1 MKLLFFLYIM
11 GLLVLLSA
19 ETTTMRTY
27 LRRFRS
33 LFNKQVQKESWIDKI
48 SSTIEGIEKV
58 QRFNIDFSSGAYM
71 ISSEPIQMIESDS
84 DTAELNLISI
94 IDGGKTNITYTS
106 QRTPI
111 LRIHQFSQKFLKKF
125 PDSALLGI
133 LVLTSLELIQRQI
146 NNQPMSPIIK
156 DAANITTTN
165 LGTKLEILSS
175 LSWDVDPFLKS
186 ELDAL
191 QSQPL
196 EVVEKFILKDL
207 LPRIDKD
214 ISPVLLRMIAD
225 PQKVSAVTSFIKQ
238 FINETADEMS
248 RSGEPILPVQTKAQ
262 VKETVL
268 KISQNVDLVGNT
280 FEQSKKIL
288 MQLSY
293 LNNLILTFTTA

>member
-1 MKLLFFLYIM
+1 MATLIIF
-11 GLLVLLSA
+11 S
-19 ETTTMRTY
+19 TTTTETSMRSY
-27 LRRFRS
+27 LRRFRG
-33 LFNKQVQKESWIDKI
+33 LFNKQVHRESWIDTI
-48 SSTIEGIEKV
+48 SNTIEGVEKL
-58 QRFNIDFSSGAYM
+58 QRFNIDLSSGAYI
-71 ISSEPIQMIESDS
+71 ISSEPIQHIINDFN
-84 DTAELNLISI
+84 TAELNLISI

-133 LVLTSLELIQRQI
+133 LILTSLELIQRQI
-146 NNQPMSPIIK
+146 NNQPMSPLLK

-191 QSQPL
+191 QLQPL

-207 LPRIDKD
+207 LPRLDKD
-214 ISPVLLRMIAD
+214 ISPVLLRMVAD
-225 PQKVSAVTSFIKQ
+225 PQKVSAITTFIKQ

-248 RSGEPILPVQTKAQ
+248 RSGDPILPVQTKEQ

-268 KISQNVDLVGNT
+268 KISQNVDLVGST
-280 FEQSKKIL
+280 FEQSKYMYNEKLYINWYI
-288 MQLSY
+288 Y
-293 LNNLILTFTTA
+293 LLYNNWYINCS